1 MPLAQEKRR
10 RGQVE
15 PGFCA
20 GDRQQSIQILVARPR
35 ELDHLAIHYLLA
47 GQTNLAEQP
56 PDRGMEPEAG
66 SALMLKSEGQGKL
79 RQSVSITT
87 WSTSVPLVPAVRT
100 TDSDAGQVAS
110 RQIVC
115 ATPP

>member
-56 PDRGMEPEAG
+56 PDRGMEPEDTADQFFDQSGEPVVPPHVQDFMAEDRLLHGLVEFTCRISWQRIASCTG
-66 SALMLKSEGQGKL
+66 SS
-79 RQSVSITT
+79 S
-87 WSTSVPLVPAVRT
+87 
-100 TDSDAGQVAS
+100 
-110 RQIVC
+110 
-115 ATPP
+115 

>member
-1 MPLAQEKRR
+1 ITEVTRLVPTGK
-10 RGQVE
+10 VE
-15 PGFCA
+15 PLG
-20 GDRQQSIQILVARPR
+20 GVEVTLVTVQPLVAGKV
-35 ELDHLAIHYLLA
+35 HVTMLL
-47 GQTNLAEQP
+47 LHCP
-56 PDRGMEPEAG
+56 G

-100 TDSDAGQVAS
+100 TDSDAGQVSS

-115 ATPP
+115 ATTQDPPKEVVSTVCCC

>member
-20 GDRQQSIQILVARPR
+20 GDREQSIEILVARPG

-47 GQTNLAEQP
+47 GETDLAEQP
-56 PDRGMEPEAG
+56 PDRGMEPEDTADE
-66 SALMLKSEGQGKL
+66 LFGQGEEPVATAHVQDFMAEDGL
-79 RQSVSITT
+79 LYGPVSYTHLT
-87 WSTSVPLVPAVRT
+87 LPTKR
-100 TDSDAGQVAS
+100 
-110 RQIVC
+110 IV
-115 ATPP
+115 